1 VIDIEDFLNLTE
13 VDTVMVTRRI
23 AKIGFDR
30 EQLNDFMSLLLGHE
44 IDSETREAF
53 IKAAEQGLKSLD

>member
-1 VIDIEDFLNLTE
+1 MDIEDFLNLTE